1 MRRISTTMFHSSTK
15 CLVIA
20 GMLALSACSHAPQS
34 AASVE
39 QASQDDPLE
48 PMNRAIFQFNQAV
61 DTVALRPV
69 TQLYR
74 EVVPEKGRELVSN
87 FVDNLNMPVSFFN
100 SVVQLDPENSF
111 KSFWSFF
118 VNTAFGVGGLFD
130 VASEIPLKPRE
141 TDFGHTL
148 AIYGAD
154 AGSYLVLPLLG
165 PSTVRDG
172 IGRGVD
178 IAVEPYRYFEYF
190 QDGADTAF
198 TATQVIDARSRN
210 MTLID
215 DVFRTSLDPYSTFKS
230 GYLQRRNAEIRKAIE
245 ARRASQER
253 AGF

>member
-1 MRRISTTMFHSSTK
+1 MSRNRSHSAFYLIKSFA
-15 CLVIA
+15 CASL
-20 GMLALSACSHAPQS
+20 LALAACSHAPAGGQ
-34 AASVE
+34 E
-39 QASQDDPLE
+39 ISQDDPLE

-61 DTVALRPV
+61 DTVALKPI

-87 FVDNLNMPVSFFN
+87 FVDNLGMPVNFAN
-100 SVVQLDPENSF
+100 SVFQLDPENSF

-130 VASEIPLKPRE
+130 VAKEIPLKPRE
-141 TDFGHTL
+141 TDFGQTL

-154 AGSYLVLPLLG
+154 AGHYIVLPLLG

-178 IAVEPYRYFEYF
+178 AAMEPYRYFEYF
-190 QDGADTAF
+190 QDGADTGF
-198 TATQVIDARSRN
+198 TITQIIDARSRN

-230 GYLQRRNAEIRKAIE
+230 GYLQRRNAAVRKAIE
-245 ARRASQER
+245 ARSEAQKR